1 MKNYYNILGISET
14 ANSKEVLDAYK
25 KLAQKFHPDKNGNDA
40 FFASCFRE
48 INEARQVLADDTKRS
63 DYDNQLN
70 NFLDAYELLK
80 LQQNEDHYQRLE
92 RKNKYVKKKSET
104 GKWLLAAFV
113 MVLIIGV
120 FLFYLEDDN
129 KMDSINNKI
138 LSESTK
144 EGEEFKIITPEGDGS
159 KEIQDQEVDMVP
171 SQVKHIASTNTVLPN
186 ANLINSIIKVKEKDA
201 TKSNVTAKPLSEAEM
216 SAILLDLQS
225 NKGSNCVQ
233 IIQQQGSIRDK
244 NFSIAKYL
252 QKNGYVISGRELSIA
267 KLKGIKVEKTG
278 GCSKLYIG
286 ID

>member
-14 ANSKEVLDAYK
+14 ATSKEVLDAYK

-48 INEARQVLADDTKRS
+48 INEARQVLIEDEKKAE
-63 DYDNQLN
+63 YDNQLH

-80 LQQNEDHYQRLE
+80 LQQNEDQYQRME
-92 RKNKYVKKKSET
+92 RKNKYVKNKSET

-113 MVLIIGV
+113 MILLIGV

-129 KMDSINNKI
+129 KIDSANNKT
-138 LSESTK
+138 LSEATK
-144 EGEEFKIITPEGDGS
+144 EGEEFKIITPDGDVS
-159 KEIQDQEVDMVP
+159 KEIQEKEVDMIP
-171 SQVKHIASTNTVLPN
+171 SQVKHIATTNEVVTN
-186 ANLINSIIKVKEKDA
+186 ANLTSTIKRVKEKDA
-201 TKSNVTAKPLSEAEM
+201 TKTIVDAKPLTNAEM
-216 SAILLDLQS
+216 SSILLDLQS
-225 NKGSNCVQ
+225 NKESNCVQ